1 MITLK
6 SDRELEYMQIAG
18 KIVAETHQKLEKAIK
33 PGITTKELDTIAD
46 NYILSCGAKPAFK
59 GYQGFPAAI
68 CTSINE
74 AVVHGI
80 PGLRELK
87 DGNIISIDIGAV
99 INGYYGDAARTYPV
113 GTIDE
118 DWAKLIRVTQEALDA
133 GIAKAIEG
141 NRLSDISNAV
151 QVVAEGSGY
160 SVVRDYVG
168 HGIGREMHEDPQVP
182 NFGKPGRGP
191 RLRSGMVLAIEPMVN
206 AGSYEVETL
215 GDNWTVV
222 TKDKSY
228 SAHIEDTIAI
238 TPNGPMILTRI

>member
-6 SDRELEYMQIAG
+6 SDRELEYMKIAG
-18 KIVAETHQKLEKAIK
+18 KIVAETHKELEKAIK

-59 GYQGFPAAI
+59 GYQGFPASI

-238 TPNGPMILTRI
+238 TPDGPMILTRI